1 VKGLYAIVDVS
12 LTLARGLSVVGY
24 AQALLAAKPCALQL
38 RAKHTSAREQLGLLR
53 ELAPLSR
60 SAGVPLVANDRPDL
74 AVLAGCDF
82 VHVGQDDAPI
92 ELVRRIAPGLG
103 AGLSTHNMEQLT
115 AALALGPDYVAIG
128 PIFATQTKVN
138 ADPVVGLSV
147 LAQAHAA
154 ALAHA
159 VPLVAIGGINASNV
173 ESVAAHTSAVALVSA
188 LLPESNSVTMD
199 EITAQALAFSAKISG
214 ASS

>member
-1 VKGLYAIVDVS
+1 
-12 LTLARGLSVVGY
+12 
-24 AQALLAAKPCALQL
+24 
-38 RAKHTSAREQLGLLR
+38 
-53 ELAPLSR
+53 
-60 SAGVPLVANDRPDL
+60 LVANDRPDL